1 MSEVLLE
8 KDSDNLLLEKVSENL
23 DKIMPRS
30 EPFEHWLYN
39 NVLLDETVDELF
51 IKRNCIF

>member
-23 DKIMPRS
+23 DKVMPRS
-30 EPFEHWLYN
+30 EPFKHWLYN
-39 NVLLDETVDELF
+39 SVLLDETVDELF

>member
-23 DKIMPRS
+23 DKVMPRS
-30 EPFEHWLYN
+30 EPFKHWLYN
-39 NVLLDETVDELF
+39 SVLLDESVDELF

>member
-8 KDSDNLLLEKVSENL
+8 MDSDNLLLEKVSENL
-23 DKIMPRS
+23 DKVMPRS
-30 EPFEHWLYN
+30 EPFKHWLYN
-39 NVLLDETVDELF
+39 SVLLDETVDELF

>member
-23 DKIMPRS
+23 DKVMSRS
-30 EPFEHWLYN
+30 EPFKHWLYN
-39 NVLLDETVDELF
+39 SVLLDETVDELF

>member
-23 DKIMPRS
+23 DKVMPRS
-30 EPFEHWLYN
+30 EPFKHWLYN

>member
-8 KDSDNLLLEKVSENL
+8 KDSDNLLLEKVSKNL
-23 DKIMPRS
+23 DNIMPRS
-30 EPFEHWLYN
+30 EPFKHWLYN
-39 NVLLDETVDELF
+39 SVLLDETVDELF

>member
-23 DKIMPRS
+23 DKVMPRS
-30 EPFEHWLYN
+30 EPFKHWLYN
-39 NVLLDETVDELF
+39 SVLLDETVDELF
-51 IKRNCIF
+51 IKKNCIF

>member
-23 DKIMPRS
+23 YKVMPRS
-30 EPFEHWLYN
+30 EPFKHWLYN
-39 NVLLDETVDELF
+39 SVLLDETVDELF

>member
-8 KDSDNLLLEKVSENL
+8 KDSDNLLLEKVSKNL
-23 DKIMPRS
+23 DNIMSRS
-30 EPFEHWLYN
+30 EPFKHWLYN
-39 NVLLDETVDELF
+39 SVLLDETVDELF

>member
-8 KDSDNLLLEKVSENL
+8 KDSDNLLLEKVSKNL
-23 DKIMPRS
+23 DNIMPRS
-30 EPFEHWLYN
+30 EPFKHWLYN
-39 NVLLDETVDELF
+39 SVLLDETVYELF

>member
-23 DKIMPRS
+23 DKVMPRS
-30 EPFEHWLYN
+30 EPFKHWLYN
-39 NVLLDETVDELF
+39 SVLLDESVDELF
-51 IKRNCIF
+51 IKRNYIF

>member
-23 DKIMPRS
+23 DKVMPRS
-30 EPFEHWLYN
+30 EPFKHLLYN
-39 NVLLDETVDELF
+39 SVLLDETVDELF

>member
-23 DKIMPRS
+23 DKVMPRS
-30 EPFEHWLYN
+30 EPFKHWLYN
-39 NVLLDETVDELF
+39 SVLLDETGDELF

>member
-1 MSEVLLE
+1 MSEILLE

-23 DKIMPRS
+23 DKVMPRS
-30 EPFEHWLYN
+30 EPFKHWLYN
-39 NVLLDETVDELF
+39 SVLLDETVDELF

>member
-8 KDSDNLLLEKVSENL
+8 QDSDNLLLEKVSENL
-23 DKIMPRS
+23 DRVMLRS
-30 EPFEHWLYN
+30 EPFKHWLYN
-39 NVLLDETVDELF
+39 SVLLDETVDELF

>member
-1 MSEVLLE
+1 MNEASLE
-8 KDSDNLLLEKVSENL
+8 KDSSNLLLEKVSENL

-30 EPFEHWLYN
+30 EPFEHRLYN
-39 NVLLDETVDELF
+39 SVLLDETVDELF